1 MAGET
6 TVQTTQKTETRTNAG
21 ISVTTKTESTGILD
35 GLHLNPWYFKTIP
48 GILKLVQLVI
58 GIICMGCG
66 SPVKINYAHFF
77 MFVVVI
83 CFLITFLLCFAFL
96 ISLKDI
102 TQKLPW
108 MEGELIYTGIATI
121 LYFIA
126 AVVQLAMTV
135 EQDNKYFLNP
145 LKYIGVYDAYIAA
158 GVFALFNTIAY
169 GVGVYFLFIDWR
181 SSRQPN

>member
-1 MAGET
+1 MAGEN

-21 ISVTTKTESTGILD
+21 ITVTTKTESTGILD
-35 GLHLNPWYFKTIP
+35 NLRFNPWYFKTIP
-48 GILKLVQLVI
+48 GIIKLVQLVI

-66 SPVKINYAHFF
+66 SPVRINYAHFF

-96 ISLKDI
+96 ITLKDI
-102 TQKLPW
+102 TSRLPW
-108 MEGELIYTGIATI
+108 LEGELIYTGSATL

-126 AVVQLAMTV
+126 AIVELAMTV
-135 EQDNKYFLNP
+135 KQNSYIYNI
-145 LKYIGVYDAYIAA
+145 LKIIGVYDSYIAA

-169 GVGVYFLFIDWR
+169 GAGAYFLFEEWR